1 MRRTGAT
8 DLASDAARRR
18 HRARMLRAL
27 VVACAFVA
35 TALSS
40 AIVHAQPAADV
51 RAHAQ
56 AASATA
62 RLHALFDDYWSWV
75 ERENPEIATFLGDDR
90 YDDRLTDLSPAAIA
104 RRKAYT
110 REILAH
116 LRRFDARALAEQD
129 ALSLAVLESQLER
142 RLQVAAFPTERM
154 PVSPMDGPQLNFAL
168 LVKSTPFRNVSDY
181 ERYLARLHALP
192 AQLRQIEAL
201 MREGLATGWT
211 YPAAAMERV
220 PAQFD
225 PWIGDDV
232 ERNPAWRPFAGFPAG
247 VPEAQ
252 RARLVA
258 EGKRAVEGG
267 VVPAFRALKSFLETT
282 YLPKA
287 RHALG
292 ATALPGG
299 AAYYDAVI
307 AQATTTAMSARD
319 IHALGLREVA
329 RINAEMDDAM
339 RRSGFAGTRREFYAF
354 LRDSPQFY
362 YTRAE
367 DLLTGYR
374 DIAKRVDAQLPR
386 LFATLPRLPYGVRAM
401 EAFEGDNADHYT
413 AGSIKAGR
421 AGYFEANV
429 NDLPA
434 RPKYTMEATFLHEGV
449 PGHHL
454 QFARAEELEGLPEFR
469 RKDFFVAYAEGW
481 ALYAE
486 SLGTDLGMYENPY
499 AQFGRLTMEMLRAC
513 RLVVDTGLHA
523 QGWDRQRAI
532 DYLVD
537 NSGIGAAFAAAEVD
551 RYIVIP
557 GQALGYKIGELAIKR
572 LRAKA
577 SAALGERFDV
587 RRFHNAVLDD
597 GPLPLDVLERRIDRW
612 IAAEKARKR

>member
-1 MRRTGAT
+1 MTRA
-8 DLASDAARRR
+8 AARRGCR
-18 HRARMLRAL
+18 PRTIRASAL
-27 VVACAFVA
+27 ACALAAAAFCGA
-35 TALSS
+35 A
-40 AIVHAQPAADV
+40 VHAQPGAAAV
-51 RAHAQ
+51 RAHAP
-56 AASATA
+56 APNATT
-62 RLHALFDDYWSWV
+62 RLHALFDDYWSWIK
-75 ERENPEIATFLGDDR
+75 RDNPEFATFLGDDR

-104 RRKAYT
+104 RRKA
-110 REILAH
+110 H
-116 LRRFDARALAEQD
+116 LRAVLARLRQFDARALADQD
-129 ALSLAVLESQLER
+129 ALSLTVLESELER
-142 RLQVAAFPTERM
+142 RLRVAAFPVERM
-154 PVSPMDGPQLNFAL
+154 AISPMGGPQLDFAL
-168 LVKSTPFRNVSDY
+168 LAKSTPFRNVADY
-181 ERYLARLHALP
+181 DHYLARLRALP
-192 AQLRQIEAL
+192 TQLEQIEAL

-211 YPAAAMERV
+211 YPAAAMQRV
-220 PAQFD
+220 PAQLD
-225 PWIGDDV
+225 PWVGDDV
-232 ERNPAWRPFAGFPAG
+232 ERNPAWRPFAHFPSA
-247 VPEAQ
+247 VPDGE
-252 RARLVA
+252 RARLAA
-258 EGKRAVEGG
+258 EGWRAIADGI
-267 VVPAFRALKSFLETT
+267 VPAFRALKSFVETT
-282 YLPKA
+282 YLPGA
-287 RHALG
+287 RRELG
-292 ATALPGG
+292 ATTLPGG
-299 AAYYDAVI
+299 AAYYDAVV
-307 AQATTTAMSARD
+307 AQQTTTTMSARD

-329 RINAEMDDAM
+329 RINGEMDDAM
-339 RRSGFAGTRREFYAF
+339 RHSGFTGTRREFYAF
-354 LRDSPQFY
+354 LRDAPQFY
-362 YTRAE
+362 YTRPE

-413 AGSIKAGR
+413 QGSANAGR

-434 RPKYTMEATFLHEGV
+434 RPKYAMEATFLHEAV

-454 QFARAEELEGLPEFR
+454 QIARAQELDGLPEFR
-469 RKDFFVAYAEGW
+469 RNGFLVAYGEGW

-523 QGWDRQRAI
+523 QGWDRRRAI

-537 NSGIGAAFAAAEVD
+537 NSGLGAAFAAAEVD

-577 SAALGERFDV
+577 SAALGERFDL

-612 IAAEKARKR
+612 IAAEKARAR

>member
-1 MRRTGAT
+1 MR
-8 DLASDAARRR
+8 SDAVRPRRWPAART
-18 HRARMLRAL
+18 AAL
-27 VVACAFVA
+27 ACALLAASLGGGV
-35 TALSS
+35 
-40 AIVHAQPAADV
+40 VHAQAGAAGA
-51 RAHAQ
+51 RAPAHA
-56 AASATA
+56 AASAA
-62 RLHALFDDYWSWV
+62 RLHAIFDDYWSWV
-75 ERENPEIATFLGDDR
+75 ERENPEIATFLGNDR
-90 YDDRLTDLSPAAIA
+90 YDDRLTDFSPAAIA
-104 RRKAYT
+104 RRKAHA

-116 LRRFDARALAEQD
+116 LRSFDARPLAEQD

-142 RLQVAAFPTERM
+142 RLRVAAFPVERM
-154 PVSPMDGPQLNFAL
+154 PVSSMGGPQLDFAL
-168 LVKSTPFRNVSDY
+168 LVKSTPFRNSADY
-181 ERYLARLHALP
+181 ERYLARLRALP
-192 AQLRQIEAL
+192 TQLAQIEAL
-201 MREGLATGWT
+201 MREGVATGWT

-232 ERNPAWRPFAGFPAG
+232 EGNPAWRPFASFPAG
-247 VPEAQ
+247 VPEGQ
-252 RARLVA
+252 RARLAA
-258 EGKRAVEGG
+258 EGKRAIEGG

-282 YLPKA
+282 YLPAA

-307 AQATTTAMSARD
+307 AQATTTTMPARD

-329 RINAEMDDAM
+329 RINTEMDDAM
-339 RRSGFAGTRREFYAF
+339 RRSGFTGTRREFYAF

-362 YTRAE
+362 YTSAE

-374 DIAKRVDAQLPR
+374 DIAKRVDAQLPK

-434 RPKYTMEATFLHEGV
+434 RPKYTMEATFLHEAV

-486 SLGTDLGMYENPY
+486 SLGTELGMYENPY

-523 QGWDRQRAI
+523 EGWDRLRAI

-572 LRAKA
+572 LRARA
-577 SAALGERFDV
+577 SAALGERFDL

-612 IAAEKARKR
+612 IAAEKARGR